1 MGIIRNFVAF
11 IALFLP
17 LIGFAQVTLDPFFA
31 SQDDT
36 VTVYYDATQGNGALA
51 GQGQIYAHAGVITTA
66 STGPTDWKFVQGNW
80 GTADASVAMTNLGND
95 LHSIEIDIPNFY
107 GFPSGTEV
115 LSLAFV
121 FRTAD
126 GSIVGRTAAGG
137 DIFVPLYTG
146 YGAILLEP
154 LADVFILQSHESIDV
169 EALASDPSHIQLF
182 IDDSLVMEDSL
193 VTELSYALNTEV
205 FGVGSHYI
213 IMEATDGNDVVR
225 DSSYYVFQEP
235 TLYAALPSGVK
246 DGANYINDSTVIL
259 MLTCPIKDFAYVIG
273 DFNNWRINDQYV
285 MNRSLDSSAFWI
297 EITGLESNVE
307 YRYQYLVDQEM
318 IRVADPY
325 THKVLDPW
333 NDGSIPA
340 STYPNLI
347 AYPTGKTN
355 EAVSILHINRPDY
368 AWDSSI
374 QYERP
379 APADL
384 RIYELLIRD
393 FTTARTYQS
402 VIDSLPYLK
411 ELGINAIELMPVNEF
426 EGNDS
431 WGYNPSFYFAPDKYY
446 GTEEKL
452 KELIDEAHRHG
463 IAVILDMVLN
473 HSFGQSP
480 LVRLFFDAAEYK
492 PTEENPWFLQD
503 PAHDYNVGYDMD
515 HESEYTRK
523 FVDDVMAFWVE
534 EYRIDGYRMDLS
546 KGFTSNYTLGNVGA
560 WGQYDSS
567 RVYNLSRMGEMVWE
581 IDSTVYII
589 LEHFANNSEEK
600 DLASRGFLLWGNANH
615 DYNECTM
622 GYSANLNYTSYKSRG
637 WEEPHLINFMESHDE
652 ERLMFRNLNYGKENA
667 TYSTK
672 KPWTALARMEQ
683 AAVFFLS
690 TPGPKMIW
698 QFGEMGYD
706 LSINRC
712 ENGTISDGCRLSPKP
727 PRWNYLENS
736 DRKRLF
742 EVYAAM
748 NALREEH
755 DVFSTDDFTLF
766 SSTQTKNIKLN
777 HEDMNVVTVCN
788 FDVVDQSSFVTFQ
801 HTGTWYE
808 YFTGTSIEVTE
819 SSYAFDLAPGE
830 YRLYTDVMLE
840 TPEITTSVESVKT
853 DHTLNVFP
861 NPNNGKMQLEWDGE
875 LGLESIQLMDITGR
889 RVSIAWERSPT
900 GVLLS
905 AEDVHPGTYLLN
917 VKTDRGT
924 AQQVIIIQ

>member
-11 IALFLP
+11 FALFLP
-17 LIGFAQVTLDPFFA
+17 LSGIAQVTLDPFFA
-31 SQDDT
+31 TQDDT
-36 VTVYYDATQGNGALA
+36 VTVYYDAAQGNGALV
-51 GQGQIYAHAGVITTA
+51 GQSQIYAHAGVITSA

-80 GTADASVAMTNLGND
+80 GTADANVAMTDLGND
-95 LHSIEIDIPNFY
+95 VHSIEIDIPNFY

-154 LADVFILQSHESIDV
+154 LEEVFILQAHQTINV
-169 EALASDPSHIQLF
+169 EALTSAPSHIQLF
-182 IDDSLVMEDSL
+182 VDDSLVIEDSN
-193 VTELSYALNTEV
+193 VTELSYALNTED
-205 FGVGSHYI
+205 FGSGSHYI
-213 IMEATDGNDVVR
+213 IMEATDGNEVVR

-235 TLYAALPSGVK
+235 TVYEAIPNGVK
-246 DGANYINDSTVIL
+246 DGANYINDSTVSL

-273 DFNNWRINDQYV
+273 DFNNWRINDQYA
-285 MNRSLDSSAFWI
+285 MKRSLDSSAFWI
-297 EITGLESNVE
+297 EITGLDSDVE

-318 IRVADPY
+318 IRIADPY

-340 STYPNLI
+340 TTYPNLI

-355 EAVSILHINRPDY
+355 EAVSVLHINRPEY

-374 QYERP
+374 QYTRP
-379 APADL
+379 APGDL

-402 VIDSLPYLK
+402 VIDSLAYLK
-411 ELGINAIELMPVNEF
+411 KLGINAIELMPVNEF

-452 KELIDEAHRHG
+452 KELIDEAHRQG

-567 RVYNLSRMGEMVWE
+567 RVYNLTRMGENVWE

-589 LEHFANNSEEK
+589 LEHFANNTEEK
-600 DLASRGFLLWGNANH
+600 ELASRGFMLWGNANH

-622 GYSANLNYTSYKSRG
+622 GYGANLNYTSYKSRG
-637 WEEPHLINFMESHDE
+637 WEAPHLINFMESHDE
-652 ERLMFRNLNYGKENA
+652 ERLIFRNLNYGKENA

-755 DVFSTDDFTLF
+755 AVFSTDDFTLF
-766 SSTQTKNIKLN
+766 TSTQTKNIKLN

-788 FDVVDQSSFVTFQ
+788 FDVVEQSSFVTFQ
-801 HTGTWYE
+801 YTGTWFE
-808 YFTGTSIEVTE
+808 YFTGTSIEVSE

-830 YRLYTDVMLE
+830 YRLYTDVKLE
-840 TPEITTSVESVKT
+840 TPEITTDVETVRATPS
-853 DHTLNVFP
+853 LNVFP
-861 NPNNGKMQLEWDGE
+861 NPNNGRMQLEWDE
-875 LGLESIQLMDITGR
+875 ALGLESIQLSDISGR
-889 RVSIAWERSPT
+889 RVAISWERSST

-905 AEDVHPGTYLLN
+905 AEDVHPGTYLLQVETN
-917 VKTDRGT
+917 GGT